1 MGKDVVV
8 EPARMFQCES
18 LTDYVYGGKIM
29 ELIILLFSFIRII
42 DLDPVEQRH
51 STHIHSS
58 PPTSVDST
66 PHARFALPDLSPSD
80 IYPEPA
86 QDVPNHRL
94 YPQARR
100 SSSISSSSSGS
111 GSGTERR
118 ERIPGSEDHPR
129 LPDRSTPLDRSE
141 PDPASTPT
149 PDPSPFTAYP
159 PPLPSIHRQWQ
170 WRRRQAAKRPRSETI
185 GQATYPLGKSRC
197 R

>member
-51 STHIHSS
+51 STHIHPS
-58 PPTSVDST
+58 PSTSVDTT
-66 PHARFALPDLSPSD
+66 PHARLALPDLSPSD
-80 IYPEPA
+80 VYPEPA
-86 QDVPNHRL
+86 QDVPVHRL

-100 SSSISSSSSGS
+100 GSSISSSGS

-149 PDPSPFTAYP
+149 PDPSPFTAFP
-159 PPLPSIHRQWQ
+159 PPLPSIHWQWQ

-185 GQATYPLGKSRC
+185 GQGTYPLGKSRC